1 MEPQPSLRRGAP
13 NAAMIR
19 NVMLSEIA
27 LHVSDSAKARANAT
41 RTLAVAIGSG
51 SGERFQPWLRLTD
64 GSPLLAHAIMRGEL
78 DVTFMNPSALL
89 TQAYRGVGLFRE
101 PLPVRVIAS
110 YPSWDRYL
118 HAIHPRTGIIS
129 MQQLKAERYPLR
141 LSIRADATH
150 STRVLLD
157 QILALYD
164 FTLDDL
170 VSWGGSLQLV
180 GPPSDPMRLEALRTG
195 AIDAIFDEGMKSW
208 LDAGLAAGLRPIA
221 FEEPV
226 LQALEALGWRRA
238 SIPPGGPLG
247 RFPHL
252 TEECVGIDYGGWPLY
267 TRADLPEDDVYL
279 LCDAL
284 QARADTIPW
293 EPGEY
298 TGIPQLYEQTPET
311 PRDVPLHPGA
321 ERWCRDHGI
330 AL

>member
-1 MEPQPSLRRGAP
+1 MEPPLRRTAP
-13 NAAMIR
+13 NAALIR
-19 NVMLSEIA
+19 NTMLSEII
-27 LHVSDSAKARANAT
+27 LHVGDSAKARANAT
-41 RTLAVAIGSG
+41 RNLYVAMGSG

-64 GSPLLAHAIMRGEL
+64 GSPLLAHAIARGEL
-78 DVTFMNPSALL
+78 DATFMNPSALL
-89 TQAYRGVGLFRE
+89 TQAYRGVGIFRE
-101 PLPVRVIAS
+101 PLPLRVIAS

-118 HAIHPRTGIIS
+118 HAIHPRTGITS

-150 STRVLLD
+150 STRYLLD
-157 QILALYD
+157 QLLALYD
-164 FTLDDL
+164 FTLDDI

-180 GPPSDPMRLEALRTG
+180 GPPSDPIRLEALRTG

-208 LDAGLAAGLRPIA
+208 LDPAMAAGLRPIA

-226 LQALEALGWRRA
+226 LQQLEALGWRRA
-238 SIPPGGPLG
+238 DIAAGGPHG

-252 TEECVGIDYGGWPLY
+252 TEPCVGIDYGGWPLY

-279 LCDAL
+279 VCEAL
-284 QARADTIPW
+284 QARADAIPW

-298 TGIPQLYEQTPET
+298 TGIPQLYQITEET

-321 ERWCRDHGI
+321 EHWCRDHGI

>member
-1 MEPQPSLRRGAP
+1 MEPQPELRRGAP

-19 NVMLSEIA
+19 NVMMSEIA
-27 LHVSDSAKARANAT
+27 LAISDTAKARANTT
-41 RTLAVAIGSG
+41 RTLYVAVGSG
-51 SGERFQPWLRLTD
+51 AGEQFRPWLRLTD
-64 GSPLLAHAIMRGEL
+64 GSPLLAHAIVRGDL

-101 PLPVRVIAS
+101 PLPLRVIAS
-110 YPSWDRYL
+110 YPSWDRYI
-118 HAIHPRTGIIS
+118 HAIHPRTGITS
-129 MQQLKAERYPLR
+129 MTQLKAERYPLR
-141 LSIRADATH
+141 VSIRADATH

-164 FTLDDL
+164 FTLDDI
-170 VSWGGSLQLV
+170 VAWGGSLQLV
-180 GPPSDPMRLEALRTG
+180 GPPSDAIRLEALRSG
-195 AIDAIFDEGMKSW
+195 EIDAIFDEGMKSW
-208 LDAGLAAGLRPIA
+208 LDAGMAGGLRPIA

-226 LQALEALGWRRA
+226 LQQLEALGWRRA
-238 SIPPGGPLG
+238 PIAAGGPFG

-252 TEECVGIDYGGWPLY
+252 TEACVGIDYGGWPLY

-298 TGIPQLYEQTPET
+298 TGIPQLYQETEAT